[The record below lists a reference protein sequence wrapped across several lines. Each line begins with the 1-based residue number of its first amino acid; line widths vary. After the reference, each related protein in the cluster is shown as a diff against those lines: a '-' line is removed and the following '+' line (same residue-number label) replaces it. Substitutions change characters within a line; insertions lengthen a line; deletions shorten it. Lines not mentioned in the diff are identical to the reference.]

1 MPSWTCEICDQVVEL
16 RDDERPQ
23 WSAKAYEGCKLRYHY
38 VDNACIAYAQPEV
51 AKELIMMAPA
61 AAV

>member
-16 RDDERPQ
+16 RGDDRPH
-23 WSAKAYEGCKLRYHY
+23 WSLQYHY
-38 VDNACIAYAQPEV
+38 VGNACIAYAQPEV

-61 AAV
+61 TAE

>member
-1 MPSWTCEICDQVVEL
+1 MPSWTCEICDQVMEL
-16 RDDERPQ
+16 RDDDRPH
-23 WSAKAYEGCKLRYHY
+23 WSAKAYENCKLQYHC

-61 AAV
+61 TAE

>member
-16 RDDERPQ
+16 RGNDRPQ
-23 WSAKAYEGCKLRYHY
+23 WSAKAYEKCKLQYHY
-38 VDNACIAYAQPEV
+38 VNNACIAYTQPEV
-51 AKELIMMAPA
+51 AKELIRMATA